1 MSAAWSSHEHEIG
14 RGQAT
19 RATAHLFA
27 ALQVLELRL
36 RRCAADPARRATFAC
51 ALPDLWLSDLPEEGD
66 SVIFS
71 PELARAILSG
81 RKTTVRIPIRP
92 SHQHVWTDAQGRTH
106 RQTVCPYRVGH
117 SYAIQPGGKSAIGR
131 FLVRWVD
138 FAQLDALDYSEARA
152 EGFKTQRDFYDHW
165 LRTHGYIDPAQAVWV
180 IRFTVDTDSDR
191 FLAPAGQ
198 PPSDYTSNVHRSLEP
213 VPVVPREVQ
222 AEMSRE
228 ASERDDQ
235 MRREWLRERE
245 QMTLSERVRSLEGLR
260 NGRRADVS
268 RELRVISDRIE
279 RAERQIGGDK

>member
-1 MSAAWSSHEHEIG
+1 MI
-14 RGQAT
+14 
-19 RATAHLFA
+19 FA
-27 ALQVLELRL
+27 
-36 RRCAADPARRATFAC
+36 
-51 ALPDLWLSDLPEEGD
+51 
-66 SVIFS
+66 

-106 RQTVCPYRVGH
+106 RQTVCPYRTGH
-117 SYAIQPGGKSAIGR
+117 SYAIQPGGRTAIGR
-131 FLVRWVD
+131 FLVISIEQAKLMD
-138 FAQLDALDYSEARA
+138 LEFADARA

-165 LRTHGYIDPAQAVWV
+165 LQAYGHIDPDQRVWM
-180 IRFTVDTDSDR
+180 IGFTVDTDSDR

-198 PPSDYTSNVHRSLEP
+198 PPSDYTSNVHRALEP

-245 QMTLSERVRSLEGLR
+245 QMTLSERVRSLGGLM
-260 NGRRADVS
+260 NGRRANVS
-268 RELRVISDRIE
+268 RELRVIEDRIG
-279 RAERQIGGDK
+279 RAERQIEGPK